1 MNSIKLIAL
10 LNLDRQSLEGSNML
24 RSSRI
29 AAAGVIVAALVAAS
43 SATATTPPLGNGLRN
58 LPVTCNGQPTTL
70 TVSSGAAFYV
80 DGQKYVLQSITLVNG
95 PFSLTKDYGNRT
107 GLTGGSI
114 ECSGSV
120 TDENGTTNFDG
131 IGVSSK

>member
-1 MNSIKLIAL
+1 MNSRKLIAL
-10 LNLDRQSLEGSNML
+10 LNLDRQSLERSNML

-29 AAAGVIVAALVAAS
+29 AAAGVSVAALVAAS
-43 SATATTPPLGNGLRN
+43 SATATTPPSGKGLRN
-58 LPVTCNGQPTTL
+58 LPATCNGEPTTL

-80 DGQKYVLQSITLVNG
+80 DGQKYVLQSITFVNG
-95 PFSLTKDYGNRT
+95 PFSFTKDFGNRT

-120 TDENGTTNFDG
+120 TDENGTTNFDA

>member
-1 MNSIKLIAL
+1 MNSRKLIAL
-10 LNLDRQSLEGSNML
+10 LNLDRQSLERSNML

-43 SATATTPPLGNGLRN
+43 SATATTPPSGNGLRH
-58 LPVTCNGQPTTL
+58 LPVTCHGEPTTL
-70 TVSSGAAFYV
+70 TVSHGAEFYV
-80 DGQKYVLQSITLVNG
+80 DGQKYVLQSLTIVNG
-95 PFSLTKDYGNRT
+95 SFSSTKDFGNRT

-114 ECSGSV
+114 DCSGSV
-120 TDENGTTNFDG
+120 TDENGTTTFDA

>member
-1 MNSIKLIAL
+1 MNSRKLIAL
-10 LNLDRQSLEGSNML
+10 LNLDRQSLERNNML

-43 SATATTPPLGNGLRN
+43 SATATTPPSGNGLRN
-58 LPVTCNGQPTTL
+58 LPVICDGHPTTL
-70 TVSSGAAFYV
+70 TVSRGAAFYV
-80 DGQKYVLQSITLVNG
+80 DGQKYVLQSLTIVNG
-95 PFSLTKDYGNRT
+95 PLSLSKDYGNRT

-114 ECSGSV
+114 VCSGSV
-120 TDENGTTNFDG
+120 TDEYGTTNFAA

>member
-1 MNSIKLIAL
+1 
-10 LNLDRQSLEGSNML
+10 ML
-24 RSSRI
+24 RSSHI

-43 SATATTPPLGNGLRN
+43 SATATTPPSGKGLQT
-58 LPVTCNGQPTTL
+58 LPATCNGEETTL

-80 DGQKYVLQSITLVNG
+80 DGQKYVLQSIT
-95 PFSLTKDYGNRT
+95 FSNDEFSFTKDYGNRN

-114 ECSGSV
+114 ECTGSF
-120 TDENGTTNFDG
+120 TDDQGTTNFDG

>member
-1 MNSIKLIAL
+1 
-10 LNLDRQSLEGSNML
+10 ML
-24 RSSRI
+24 RSRI
-29 AAAGVIVAALVAAS
+29 AAAGIIVAALAS
-43 SATATTPPLGNGLRN
+43 AGTANATTPPSGKGLAT
-58 LPVTCNGQPTTL
+58 LPATCNGEEATL

-80 DGQKYVLQSITLVNG
+80 DGQKYVLQSIT
-95 PFSLTKDYGNRT
+95 FSNDGFSFTKDYGNRN

-114 ECSGSV
+114 HCTGSF

>member
-1 MNSIKLIAL
+1 MNTRKLIAL
-10 LNLDRQSLEGSNML
+10 LNLDRQSLERSNML

-29 AAAGVIVAALVAAS
+29 AASGVIVAALVAAS
-43 SATATTPPLGNGLRN
+43 SATATTPPSGKGLRN
-58 LPVTCNGQPTTL
+58 LPVTCNGEPTTL
-70 TVSSGAAFYV
+70 TVSRGAEFYV
-80 DGQKYVLQSITLVNG
+80 DGQKYVLQSITIVNG
-95 PFSLTKDYGNRT
+95 PFSSTKDYGNRT

-120 TDENGTTNFDG
+120 TDENGTTTFHA